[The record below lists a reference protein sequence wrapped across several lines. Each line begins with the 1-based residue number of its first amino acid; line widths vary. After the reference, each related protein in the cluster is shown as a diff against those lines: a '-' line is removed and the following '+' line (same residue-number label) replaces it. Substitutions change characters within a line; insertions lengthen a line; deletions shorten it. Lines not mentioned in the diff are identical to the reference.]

1 MKMKKIVLTLISII
15 SFNTLFSQ
23 EKDPVLLEIGNE
35 KIPLSEFKAIYEKN
49 NNNPSYAEK
58 DLRDYMDLF
67 IKFKLKVH
75 EARELGLD
83 TLPQL
88 KKELAG
94 YRKQLAQP
102 YLNDKEVTDKLIK
115 EAYERMKYEI
125 RASHILV
132 KVPQDAL
139 PKDTLAAYK
148 KIMAARK
155 RIIKGEPF
163 EKVAKEVSE
172 DEYVKQTGGDLGY
185 FSALYM
191 VYPFENA
198 AYNTNVGEVSMPVRT
213 QFGYHLVKV
222 TDKRPSRGKIKVAH
236 IMVRTKKD
244 ATEEELKRAEEKIN
258 EIYEKAI
265 NGEDFA
271 ELAKKKYSDD
281 KGSAF
286 RGGELPAFGTG
297 RMVES
302 FEEAAFA
309 LEKDGDISKPVRTP
323 YGWHIIKRLEKYDL
337 APYDEMY
344 NELKA
349 KVERDSRSNKSR
361 EMFINKLKN
370 EYKFK
375 ENKAALKP
383 FYKII
388 SAEELFS
395 GKWNPEK
402 AKRLNK
408 VMFSLTANDNEKAEY
423 TQQDFAQY
431 IAKHQHPHKSKGS
444 VVQEINN
451 LYNKFVEEKILAF
464 EDSRLEKKY
473 PEFRLLMKEYE
484 DGILLFDLTD
494 KKVWSKAVKDTAG
507 LRKFYMEHREN
518 YKWPERVDASIYKCK
533 DEKTAKVFVK
543 LLKKAEKKNWSEEEV
558 LNKVNENSALNVSVE
573 NGVFLKGE
581 NPVIDKAEWK
591 ENTKQIIKTDDGQ
604 IYVVKINKVIPPT
617 YKTIEE
623 ARGLITSDY
632 QNYLEEEWVKELK
645 AKYPVKIHEEV
656 LKSIIKQ

>member
-1 MKMKKIVLTLISII
+1 MKKIVLTLIAII
-15 SFNTLFSQ
+15 SFGIGFSQ

-35 KIPLSEFKAIYEKN
+35 KIHLSEFEAIYNKN
-49 NNNPSYAEK
+49 NDNPSYSEK
-58 DLRDYMDLF
+58 DLRDYLDLF

-75 EARELGLD
+75 EAKELGLD

-102 YLNDKEVTDKLIK
+102 YLNDKEVTDNLIK
-115 EAYERMKYEI
+115 EAYERMKYEV
-125 RASHILV
+125 RASHILI
-132 KVPQDAL
+132 KVQPNAL

-163 EKVAKEVSE
+163 EKVAQEVSE

-198 AYNTNVGEVSMPVRT
+198 AYNTKVGEVSMPVRT

-244 ATEEELKRAEEKIN
+244 ATEEELKRAEEKIK
-258 EIYEKAI
+258 ELYEKAK

-271 ELAKKKYSDD
+271 ELAKKYSDD

-286 RGGELPAFGTG
+286 RGGELPVFGSG

-309 LEKDGDISKPVRTP
+309 LKNNGDISEPVKTP
-323 YGWHIIKRLEKYDL
+323 YGWHIIKRIEKYDL

-344 NELKA
+344 NEIKS

-361 EMFINKLKN
+361 AIFINKLKK
-370 EYKFK
+370 EYNFK

-383 FYKII
+383 FFKLI
-388 SAEELFS
+388 SADELFS
-395 GKWNPEK
+395 GKWNPDE
-402 AKRLNK
+402 AKSLNK
-408 VMFSLTANDNEKAEY
+408 FMFGLYASDGQKAEY
-423 TQQDFAQY
+423 TQQDFARY
-431 IAKHQHPHKSKGS
+431 IAKHQHPHKQNKGS
-444 VVQEINN
+444 VQKELTN
-451 LYNKFVEEKILAF
+451 LYNKFVEEKVLAF

-473 PEFRLLMKEYE
+473 PKFRLLMQEYQ

-507 LRKFYMEHREN
+507 LRQFYMEHREN
-518 YKWPERVDASIYKCK
+518 YKWPQRVDATLYKCK
-533 DEKTAKVFVK
+533 DEKTAKTLAK
-543 LLKKAEKKNWSEEEV
+543 LLKKAVKKNRSEKEV
-558 LNKVNENSALNVSVE
+558 LDKINENSTLNVQE
-573 NGVFLKGE
+573 EKGIFAKQD
-581 NPVIDKAEWK
+581 NPVIDLAEWK
-591 ENTKQIIKTDDGQ
+591 DNNIQIVESDNQ
-604 IYVVKINKVIPPT
+604 YYVVKINKVIPPT
-617 YKTIEE
+617 YKTIDE
-623 ARGLITSDY
+623 ARGIITSDY

-645 AKYPVKIHEEV
+645 QKYPVKLHEDV
-656 LKSIIKQ
+656 LQSIIKQ

>member
-258 EIYEKAI
+258 EIISVSATKTWGGYEY
-265 NGEDFA
+265 F
-271 ELAKKKYSDD
+271 
-281 KGSAF
+281 
-286 RGGELPAFGTG
+286 
-297 RMVES
+297 MVPQ
-302 FEEAAFA
+302 
-309 LEKDGDISKPVRTP
+309 LEVNNNQ
-323 YGWHIIKRLEKYDL
+323 H
-337 APYDEMY
+337 
-344 NELKA
+344 
-349 KVERDSRSNKSR
+349 
-361 EMFINKLKN
+361 
-370 EYKFK
+370 
-375 ENKAALKP
+375 
-383 FYKII
+383 
-388 SAEELFS
+388 
-395 GKWNPEK
+395 
-402 AKRLNK
+402 
-408 VMFSLTANDNEKAEY
+408 
-423 TQQDFAQY
+423 
-431 IAKHQHPHKSKGS
+431 KH
-444 VVQEINN
+444 
-451 LYNKFVEEKILAF
+451 
-464 EDSRLEKKY
+464 
-473 PEFRLLMKEYE
+473 
-484 DGILLFDLTD
+484 
-494 KKVWSKAVKDTAG
+494 
-507 LRKFYMEHREN
+507 
-518 YKWPERVDASIYKCK
+518 
-533 DEKTAKVFVK
+533 
-543 LLKKAEKKNWSEEEV
+543 
-558 LNKVNENSALNVSVE
+558 
-573 NGVFLKGE
+573 
-581 NPVIDKAEWK
+581 
-591 ENTKQIIKTDDGQ
+591 
-604 IYVVKINKVIPPT
+604 
-617 YKTIEE
+617 
-623 ARGLITSDY
+623 
-632 QNYLEEEWVKELK
+632 
-645 AKYPVKIHEEV
+645 
-656 LKSIIKQ
+656 